1 MKNYDVEKNINSCLW
16 ISEVLRFC
24 ALVVSDDYA
33 VSDKELRQLLV
44 EDLKK
49 ASSVVGLVA
58 EDLQRN
64 FL

>member
-1 MKNYDVEKNINSCLW
+1 MKNYDVVKNINSCLCV
-16 ISEVLRFC
+16 SEVLRFY
-24 ALVVSDDYA
+24 ALVASDVSA
-33 VSDKELRQLLV
+33 VSNEELRQQLV
-44 EDLKK
+44 EALKK